1 MQISLQFDD
10 FFLTKKFK
18 ILIWRNF
25 EIFTKT
31 CCDILWIKK
40 WKFRSSFLPFL
51 LLFYFFSCFLGR
63 ITVQNW
69 ASNIGHRIRLR
80 ITFIRKL
87 NSVYLVAKQPSS
99 PTIEILYL
107 YALTRHSTNANWNM
121 KQLYQNWYDSLL
133 RDLTV
138 WPGLAAK
145 NAGQTSKN
153 CVIETSSFVDQL
165 GERCSF

>member
-1 MQISLQFDD
+1 M
-10 FFLTKKFK
+10 
-18 ILIWRNF
+18 
-25 EIFTKT
+25 
-31 CCDILWIKK
+31 
-40 WKFRSSFLPFL
+40 PFL

-153 CVIETSSFVDQL
+153 CVIEIYQFYWSAGRTMFILSAKIQTTYLNCISVVHIL
-165 GERCSF
+165 SKP